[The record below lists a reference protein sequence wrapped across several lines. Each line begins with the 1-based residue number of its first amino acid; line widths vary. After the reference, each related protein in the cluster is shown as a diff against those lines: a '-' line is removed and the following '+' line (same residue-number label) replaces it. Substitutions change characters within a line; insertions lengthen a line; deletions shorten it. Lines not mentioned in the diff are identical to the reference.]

1 MCQTIQMRKLLYVIA
16 FSLIIIP
23 SCDLRKSY
31 NSSLF
36 AIGVILLGSMSISTW
51 LRKFDLKITKTGL
64 KIGWIWIFLLV
75 SLLPAYMVGN
85 ITINIML
92 KKAIIFFLYFILLS
106 TSDIGMLELFLSGV
120 IVNIYISYRCFFEI
134 GVSTLYYQGTMVNP
148 NQMALILMGGA
159 LGAMYLITSFRGIF
173 RILGLFTFII
183 TMVLLFY
190 TSSRTVMMTLML
202 LYLLYIIYYVK
213 VKKNINLLVD
223 SKMSK
228 TFFVISSVTILMAV
242 FLVMYYRANIYKF
255 IFGKWGNGI
264 NRLLSGRTEIWKEIF
279 LSISLTGNYQS
290 SINSNNDF
298 LDWLVKYGIIS
309 FVIYIIFI
317 VTICFT
323 SLKRFFNNKNN
334 ENIWIL
340 IVIFGYLCICMFE
353 NLHAIFGKS
362 INIMFWSS
370 IGFLMRKEIIS
381 EMDFK

>member
-1 MCQTIQMRKLLYVIA
+1 
-16 FSLIIIP
+16 
-23 SCDLRKSY
+23 
-31 NSSLF
+31 
-36 AIGVILLGSMSISTW
+36 
-51 LRKFDLKITKTGL
+51 
-64 KIGWIWIFLLV
+64 
-75 SLLPAYMVGN
+75 
-85 ITINIML
+85 
-92 KKAIIFFLYFILLS
+92 
-106 TSDIGMLELFLSGV
+106 
-120 IVNIYISYRCFFEI
+120 
-134 GVSTLYYQGTMVNP
+134 
-148 NQMALILMGGA
+148 MGGA

-202 LYLLYIIYYVK
+202 LCLLYIIYYSK

-223 SKMSK
+223 SKISK
-228 TFFVISSVTILMAV
+228 PFFVISSVTILMAV